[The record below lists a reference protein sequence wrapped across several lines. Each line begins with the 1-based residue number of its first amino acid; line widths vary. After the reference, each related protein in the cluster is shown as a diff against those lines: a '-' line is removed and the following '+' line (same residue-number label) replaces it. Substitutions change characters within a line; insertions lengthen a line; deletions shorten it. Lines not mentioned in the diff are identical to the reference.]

1 MNGMEETK
9 ERLSQRHPWLY
20 TFVVV
25 SLSMLASVVISYL
38 VQVPGRIAVSACR
51 GSLTREG
58 LLNIGETPSNILSIM
73 GYLVVLLVYFI
84 IFRRELSSSF
94 FSIEG
99 TMKGILKLWSELL
112 IDAVTLFFTLMDY
125 EKLGS
130 FGTALLM
137 GITPGITEEIL
148 CRLIPISL
156 VMRSRDREKLML
168 PAVVFTSVIFGFCHF
183 INIFSGADPVTTLF
197 QVLYATGTGFLFGAV
212 YIRTGNPWI
221 TVILHSLTDIIFFL
235 HAELQVSGGV
245 LAESTGADAGIFFLL
260 YAVLYFVNAYFV
272 FRNDKDG
279 RSLERWASIWGKA
292 ESFR

>member
-1 MNGMEETK
+1 MNGTEETK
-9 ERLSQRHPWLY
+9 KRLSQSHPYLY

-25 SLSMLASVVISYL
+25 SLSMLVAVTVSYL
-38 VQVPGRIAVSACR
+38 VQALGRIAVSASR

-58 LLNIGETPSNILSIM
+58 LLNIGETPSSVLSIL

-84 IFRRELSSSF
+84 IYRKELSFSF
-94 FSIEG
+94 FSTEG
-99 TMKGILKLWSELL
+99 TMKGIFMLWSELL

-125 EKLGS
+125 EELGS
-130 FGTALLM
+130 PGTALLM

-168 PAVVFTSVIFGFCHF
+168 PAVVFTSVIFGSCHL

-197 QVLYATGTGFLFGAV
+197 QFLYATGTGFLFGAV

-221 TVILHSLTDIIFFL
+221 TVILHSLTDCIFFL
-235 HAELQVSGGV
+235 RTEFQVSGGV
-245 LAESTGADAGIFFLL
+245 LAESTNATAGIFFLV

-279 RSLERWASIWGKA
+279 RSLERWASIWGNA
-292 ESFR
+292 DSFR

>member
-1 MNGMEETK
+1 MNGTEETK
-9 ERLSQRHPWLY
+9 KRLSQSHPYLY

-25 SLSMLASVVISYL
+25 SLSMLVAVTVSYL
-38 VQVPGRIAVSACR
+38 VQALGRIAVSASR

-58 LLNIGETPSNILSIM
+58 LLNIGETPSSVLSIL
-73 GYLVVLLVYFI
+73 GYLVVFLVYFI
-84 IFRRELSSSF
+84 IYRKELSFSF
-94 FSIEG
+94 FSTEG
-99 TMKGILKLWSELL
+99 TMKGIFMLWSELL
-112 IDAVTLFFTLMDY
+112 IDAVTLFFTLVDY
-125 EKLGS
+125 EELGS
-130 FGTALLM
+130 LGTALLM

-156 VMRSRDREKLML
+156 VMRSRDRENLML
-168 PAVVFTSVIFGFCHF
+168 PAVVFTSVIFGSCHF

-221 TVILHSLTDIIFFL
+221 TVILHSLTDCIFFL
-235 HAELQVSGGV
+235 RTELQGSGGV
-245 LAESTGADAGIFFLL
+245 LAESTGVTAGIFFIV

-279 RSLERWASIWGKA
+279 RSLERWASIWGNA
-292 ESFR
+292 DSFR